1 MTSDRPQFL
10 YVIGSDAG
18 PQKIGIASNV
28 KSRLGGLQTSSHLRL
43 ALVSKEPIEPENARL
58 AEARAHSLL
67 AKSRLV
73 GEWFSVS
80 PEDAA
85 AAVRQAIAD
94 VRDGWTRPG
103 KVEAL
108 PQELMTPAAFAAALD
123 ALDLTQVQFARLT
136 GMTNGTVSRW
146 VRGVLPVPLWAER
159 LLDAWAVAGVP
170 DHPTDPA

>member
-28 KSRLGGLQTSSHLRL
+28 KSRLGGLQTSNHLRL
-43 ALVSKEPIEPENARL
+43 AIASKEPIEPENARL

-67 AKSRLV
+67 ANRRLA

-94 VRDGWTRPG
+94 VRNGWTRPA
-103 KVEAL
+103 KTKAAAL
-108 PQELMTPAAFAAALD
+108 PREMIAPTAFAAAL
-123 ALDLTQVQFARLT
+123 ASLGLTQIEFARLT

-146 VRGVLPVPLWAER
+146 VRGVLPVPVWAER
-159 LLDAWAVAGVP
+159 LLDAWRAAGVP
-170 DHPTDPA
+170 DGSE